1 MAYNKF
7 KTHIRKNIRMKLKHV
22 LYLILIIS
30 SQLITGCSFSISS
43 FSDNLGNAVKANND
57 TETVI
62 QALPAYLILLDSLI
76 ENDPEDEDLLIASS
90 KLMNAYS
97 ALLAAEIEMLSSED
111 NRNTYYENKLKRQ
124 QKKLVKK
131 SLNRISEAICLY
143 DENLCSITSIKYS
156 EFSEKI
162 KNTNSDDIE
171 ILYQLGTSW
180 ASWLQVNTDDWN
192 AMAQLPQIKL
202 IMKTVNTYD
211 EGWDNAGAN
220 MYLGVLNSFIPVTLG
235 GNPEVGKEYF
245 EKAILLTEGKNQM
258 VKVLYAEYYSRLTFN
273 ASLHEK
279 LITDVLNYEE
289 LKDEYTLINTIAR
302 QKAKALQASSKDY
315 F

>member
-1 MAYNKF
+1 MIF
-7 KTHIRKNIRMKLKHV
+7 KHA

-30 SQLITGCSFSISS
+30 SQLLTGCSFSISS

-57 TETVI
+57 TETVV

-97 ALLAAEIEMLSSED
+97 ALLAAEIEMLSLED
-111 NRNTYYENKLKRQ
+111 NRNTYYEKKLKRQ

-143 DENLCSITSIKYS
+143 DENLCGITGIKYS
-156 EFSEKI
+156 EFTEKI

-235 GNPEVGKEYF
+235 GKPELGKEYF
-245 EKAILLTEGKNQM
+245 EKAIKLTKGKNQM
-258 VKVLYAEYYSRLTFN
+258 VKVLYAEYYARLTFN
-273 ASLHEK
+273 ASLHEE
-279 LITDVLNYEE
+279 LISDVIDFEESTDEF
-289 LKDEYTLINTIAR
+289 TLINTIAR
-302 QKAKALQASSKDY
+302 QKAKALQATSKDY